1 MLPNDFSNKRFLI
14 LNELRKFLKLYR
26 YFFMHECIYEHEIPE
41 DSRVDYQV
49 QQILEPCCLNLN
61 LNYAASQHVIIE
73 KLLFCVTISLFEK
86 LLVLIIVILKSFN
99 EYLVYINSTVPENI
113 INISCYMKFSE
124 KKVQAKPSH
133 SSPQMKRTENN
144 CLNISGKYF

>member
-1 MLPNDFSNKRFLI
+1 MCYILI
-14 LNELRKFLKLYR
+14 VKLDLT
-26 YFFMHECIYEHEIPE
+26 FCWVF
-41 DSRVDYQV
+41 
-49 QQILEPCCLNLN
+49 QILKISELDIYDGNK
-61 LNYAASQHVIIE
+61 IE
-73 KLLFCVTISLFEK
+73 KKK
-86 LLVLIIVILKSFN
+86 LAN

-144 CLNISGKYF
+144 CLNISGKYFLKSQ